1 MPLTGQGGTPFEGA
15 CNFRLDTIN
24 SISAS
29 TPDSKNWK
37 IMGGGTIGGGIWN
50 TQTIP
55 NLDSKFPRAKSTSG
69 GSGGG
74 NTSHNHGLNVSDEI
88 HSSPCS
94 GTGEYLV
101 TTSYT
106 NNASEGDPAY
116 YDLEIWLRIK

>member
-1 MPLTGQGGTPFEGA
+1 MDGQGGTLFEGA
-15 CNFRLDTIN
+15 CQLRLDTIN
-24 SISAS
+24 SISAA

-37 IMGGGTIGGGIWN
+37 IMGGGTIGGGTWN

-74 NTSHNHGLNVSDEI
+74 FGSHSHGLNLGDEVSA
-88 HSSPCS
+88 SPCA
-94 GTGEYLV
+94 GTGEYPV
-101 TTSYT
+101 TTSTT